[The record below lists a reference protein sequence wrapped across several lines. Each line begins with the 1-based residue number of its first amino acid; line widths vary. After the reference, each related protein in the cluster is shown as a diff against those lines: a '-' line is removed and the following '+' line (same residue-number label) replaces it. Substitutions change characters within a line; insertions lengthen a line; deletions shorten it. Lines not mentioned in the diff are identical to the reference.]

1 MRVRVSPLRRKSKA
15 ESPEAPEVKVQL
27 KDVPPGELAAMAEP
41 AAGERLSM
49 LSKAWLLLALRLAGR
64 ELPEPMKEPERARE
78 ETAAETVSVV
88 SMSVTVIE
96 PVVLRVVSVSV
107 REAASA
113 PAVMTGVSLV
123 PVIVIVTVLE
133 PLSGVLSSSVA
144 VMV

>member
-41 AAGERLSM
+41 AAGERLNM

-64 ELPEPMKEPERARE
+64 ELPEPKKEPVRARE

>member
-1 MRVRVSPLRRKSKA
+1 
-15 ESPEAPEVKVQL
+15 
-27 KDVPPGELAAMAEP
+27 MAEP
-41 AAGERLSM
+41 AAGERLNM
-49 LSKAWLLLALRLAGR
+49 LSKAWLLLALRLTGR
-64 ELPEPMKEPERARE
+64 ELPEPKKEPVRARE

-88 SMSVTVIE
+88 SMSITVIE

-133 PLSGVLSSSVA
+133 PLSGVLSLSVA